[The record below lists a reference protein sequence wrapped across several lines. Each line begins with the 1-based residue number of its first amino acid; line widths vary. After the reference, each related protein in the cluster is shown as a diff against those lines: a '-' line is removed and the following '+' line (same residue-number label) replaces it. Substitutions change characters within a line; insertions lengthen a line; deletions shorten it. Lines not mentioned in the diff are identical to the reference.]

1 MIRDLVSVGDKLELK
16 KVRISAIELE
26 NEKIYR
32 SQLIDFIDNQTIII
46 LMPIEKGRIIPL
58 SVGDK
63 YNVRF
68 FTKKGLYQCNANII
82 NRSKIKN
89 IYVLTL
95 ELISELEKKQ
105 RREFYRLECVLDIG
119 YYIIADVEIAIMNKI
134 KTNNITDQSEYE
146 NYVNALDECKREW
159 FKGIV
164 VDISGG
170 GARFVSDKLHE
181 FGNMIHISV
190 KSDSNIKLQNKWI
203 KAMIIS
209 SEKMMNRQGFYEHRI
224 QFKDIIKEDREAII
238 RYIFEEER
246 KQRNKDKG
254 I

>member
-1 MIRDLVSVGDKLELK
+1 MIRDLVSIGDKIELK
-16 KVRISAIELE
+16 KVRISSIELE
-26 NEKIYR
+26 NERIYK
-32 SQLIDFIDNQTIII
+32 SQVIDFVDDQTVII

-58 SVGDK
+58 SVGDR
-63 YNVRF
+63 YNIRF
-68 FTKKGLYQCNANII
+68 FTKKGLFQCNANIT

-95 ELISELEKKQ
+95 ELISDLEKKQ
-105 RREFYRLECVLDIG
+105 RREFYRLECVLDIS
-119 YYIIADVEIAIMNKI
+119 YYIITDAEIAIMNKI
-134 KTNNITDQSEYE
+134 KTNNFTDQKEYE
-146 NYVNALDECKREW
+146 NYVNALDEYKREW
-159 FKGIV
+159 VKGIV

-170 GARFVSDKLHE
+170 GARFVSDKAHE
-181 FGNMIHISV
+181 YGNIIHISV
-190 KSDSNIKLQNKWI
+190 QADTNIKLQNKWI

-209 SEKMMNRQGFYEHRI
+209 SEKMMNRQGYYEHRI
-224 QFKDIIKEDREAII
+224 QFKDILKEDREAII